1 MNFSPF
7 EWLVLRVDP
16 HVIPEGV
23 LLPQHLATDVASELV
38 LQEHLVVDGQVA
50 VLGGLP
56 SMIGA
61 KVALPLLLGVV
72 LDLELCNGRKQSSKS
87 QIRTD

>member
-7 EWLVLRVDP
+7 EGLVLCVDS
-16 HVIPEGV
+16 HVIPEV
-23 LLPQHLATDVASELV
+23 ALLPQHLATDVASQLV

-61 KVALPLLLGVV
+61 QVALPLLLGVV
-72 LDLELCNGRKQSSKS
+72 LELCNGKNSSKS
-87 QIRTD
+87 LIMT